1 MPGQLRA
8 ELEERQDFM
17 DDFVKKSALV
27 QSTLESIQ
35 NSDDLEGEASALALQ
50 KEALEEERKRFTEA
64 AVKLGQDRLE
74 MEVRPH

>member
-27 QSTLESIQ
+27 QSTLESTQ

>member
-27 QSTLESIQ
+27 QSTLESAQ

-74 MEVRPH
+74 MEVRPR